1 MVLAV
6 VFCALAGGDKAAVEL
21 GMCSDM
27 DLIAVVAGIEAALF
41 ANAPVVGIQLALAV
55 MAVDAYAAVTG
66 ADLGAAVLLP
76 ALVGGGVLY
85 AFDGEVLYIGLNAF
99 AGNLGASE
107 SGVAAALE
115 DGLAVFVADVAVAVA
130 FACAMAVAVSG
141 LAAGTDAYVR
151 CAVISC
157 GRADIPTA
165 ALMAALFVLT
175 EGGRL
180 QQDAVVGGQQGAAGA
195 LNVRTGHGDV
205 RCLSCSG
212 SVQAGFAAGIPESMR
227 PMVAEYDDWAAEQ
240 GTDSIVPVRYHT
252 NVFGSASN
260 GYAFGGELRTEAM
273 WFRSSIFDV
282 LGVKPAHCFCTRV
295 KGDSMYPTLTDR
307 GTVLWQMTS
316 RYTGEGIYLFRQVD
330 ELRIKRLQQIN
341 GHTFRIISDNANKDI
356 YPTTDL
362 DLREMQDYEFEV
374 YGRYLWDCSIKP

>member
-1 MVLAV
+1 METIKL
-6 VFCALAGGDKAAVEL
+6 
-21 GMCSDM
+21 S
-27 DLIAVVAGIEAALF
+27 IAEI
-41 ANAPVVGIQLALAV
+41 ANLVTENRLSGLPETVRGIQ
-55 MAVDAYAAVTG
+55 Y
-66 ADLGAAVLLP
+66 
-76 ALVGGGVLY
+76 
-85 AFDGEVLYIGLNAF
+85 
-99 AGNLGASE
+99 
-107 SGVAAALE
+107 
-115 DGLAVFVADVAVAVA
+115 
-130 FACAMAVAVSG
+130 
-141 LAAGTDAYVR
+141 
-151 CAVISC
+151 
-157 GRADIPTA
+157 RADKEDWSYKEVPTQ
-165 ALMAALFVLT
+165 
-175 EGGRL
+175 GGKNGLKRIYTL
-180 QQDAVVGGQQGAAGA
+180 PSYVVEELREKGLLHLLGTPSATRQGAPAKPHRSFLKTPA
-195 LNVRTGHGDV
+195 RTGG
-205 RCLSCSG
+205 
-212 SVQAGFAAGIPESMR
+212 GIPEFMR

-252 NVFGSASN
+252 NVFGSAGN
-260 GYAFGGELRTEAM
+260 GYAFGEELGTEAM
-273 WFRSSIFDV
+273 WFRSSFFDV

>member
-1 MVLAV
+1 MS
-6 VFCALAGGDKAAVEL
+6 DIKKKSAAELVEL
-21 GMCSDM
+21 SKQLVIKKSG
-27 DLIAVVAGIEAALF
+27 LKIPTTAAGI
-41 ANAPVVGIQLALAV
+41 
-55 MAVDAYAAVTG
+55 AYRAEKENWDYEEVPTQG
-66 ADLGAAVLLP
+66 GKNGLKKIYTLPPLLIEE
-76 ALVGGGVLY
+76 LKEKGLLHLL
-85 AFDGEVLYIGLNAF
+85 DGSSA
-99 AGNLGASE
+99 
-107 SGVAAALE
+107 
-115 DGLAVFVADVAVAVA
+115 
-130 FACAMAVAVSG
+130 
-141 LAAGTDAYVR
+141 T
-151 CAVISC
+151 
-157 GRADIPTA
+157 
-165 ALMAALFVLT
+165 
-175 EGGRL
+175 
-180 QQDAVVGGQQGAAGA
+180 QQGAPAKPHRSFPKTPA
-195 LNVRTGHGDV
+195 RTGG
-205 RCLSCSG
+205 
-212 SVQAGFAAGIPESMR
+212 GIPEFMR

-252 NVFGSASN
+252 NVFGSAGN
-260 GYAFGGELRTEAM
+260 GYTFGEELRTEAM
-273 WFRSSIFDV
+273 WFRSSFFDV